1 MVRLDRVARM
11 RANERVIL
19 RALLER
25 GTIEGAA
32 EATGYSHSYIRKQS
46 CLLRAMLG
54 IRGMP
59 LDRALDAIW
68 REIRGQAE
76 KYPEYAQINA

>member
-1 MVRLDRVARM
+1 MIRLDRVARM
-11 RANERVIL
+11 RPNERVIL

-25 GTIEGAA
+25 GTVDGAA
-32 EATGYSHSYIRKQS
+32 EATGYSPSYVRQKS

-59 LDRALDAIW
+59 LDRALGAIW
-68 REIRGQAE
+68 YAIREASE
-76 KYPEYAQINA
+76 